1 MSKIS
6 YLSFKSAICTKN
18 TEKENYVIEG
28 YANVYDVID
37 NHNEI
42 IKSEAFEPL
51 DDTGNIKFLWQHMPD
66 KPIGKIL
73 NLSSDD
79 KGLFMKAELDCTLNQ
94 GVEAASMIESGI
106 IDGLSIGFE
115 VLEHSYED
123 SIRIIT
129 KAKLWEVSVVTFPAN
144 KYSII
149 NKNEERKMVK
159 SQILEERLDDLERI
173 MNRPA
178 MEHKAI
184 DNSMKLFIKTGDVS
198 LLETKAGLTS
208 ADDSAGHSITP
219 AFNKRIFGA
228 LEALSPMRKLCSVER
243 ISSNVLELLIEG
255 AKFNSGWIA
264 ESDARADTDSA
275 NITKKQIH
283 VHELFAQPKATQ
295 RLLDDSEVN
304 IENWLVSRLRDSFL
318 RVENESFITGDG
330 NGKPKGILGYPEN
343 QITRITSGDGINVT
357 FEDLLSLIEEMPE
370 QYLRNASFLMHRSS
384 IMHIRKLKDDT
395 GRFIWQPSA
404 IAGEAETIFGIPV
417 YSCEEMP
424 LIGADSMPIV
434 LADFKD
440 AYKIVDRKDITIMRD
455 PYTEKPFVKFYATKR
470 IGGDVVNKEA
480 IKILEIKK

>member
-1 MSKIS
+1 MKKIS

-18 TEKENYVIEG
+18 TEQKNYVIEG
-28 YANVYDVID
+28 YANVYDIID
-37 NHNEI
+37 EHNEI
-42 IKSEAFEPL
+42 IKSEAFDSL
-51 DDTGNIKFLWQHMPD
+51 DDIQNIKFLWQHMPD

-79 KGLFMKAELDCTLNQ
+79 KGLFMKAELDCSINQ
-94 GVEAASMIESGI
+94 AIEAASMIKSGI

-129 KAKLWEVSVVTFPAN
+129 KAKLWEVSIVTFPAN

-149 NKNEERKMVK
+149 NKNEEKKMVK
-159 SQILEERLDDLERI
+159 SEILEERLDNLEKI
-173 MNRPA
+173 INRPV
-178 MEHKAI
+178 MDHKAV

-198 LLETKAGLTS
+198 ALETKADLTS
-208 ADDSAGHSITP
+208 ANDRAGYSITP
-219 AFNKRIFGA
+219 SFNKRIFGA

-255 AKFNSGWIA
+255 ERFNSGWIA
-264 ESDARADTDSA
+264 ESAARADTNSA

-304 IENWLVSRLRDSFL
+304 IENWLIDRLRDRFL
-318 RVENESFITGDG
+318 RVENESFMTGDG
-330 NGKPKGILGYPEN
+330 NGKPKGILNYPAD
-343 QITRITSGDGINVT
+343 QINRIQSGDGDNVS
-357 FEDLLSLIEEMPE
+357 FEDLLSLMEAMPE
-370 QYLRNASFLMHRSS
+370 QYLRNSSFLMHRSS

-404 IAGEAETIFGIPV
+404 VSGEPETIFGIPV

-424 LIGADSMPIV
+424 SIANGTMPIV
-434 LADFKD
+434 LADFSQ

-455 PYTEKPFVKFYATKR
+455 PYIVKQVELA
-470 IGGDVVNKEA
+470 GE
-480 IKILEIKK
+480 